1 MTGTIKRN
9 MSKRRRIDFELK
21 MPEAQRVILMGDFN
35 QWNPKTHPMCKEEN
49 AVWPKTVRIF
59 PGRYEYR
66 FWVDGELY
74 NDPNNTTKCPNNFGT
89 EDNVVEVLS

>member
-1 MTGTIKRN
+1 
-9 MSKRRRIDFELK
+9 
-21 MPEAQRVILMGDFN
+21 
-35 QWNPKTHPMCKEEN
+35 MCKEEN